1 MLLAALSI
9 NRRQLEPQHHPLQPH
24 YYSAALRPLR
34 RYLADHPD
42 DMLAP
47 LLSQLERSPP
57 ASVED
62 ARQVYAAA
70 LERLTWPGSCA
81 PARPPLWQALT
92 GRGSAPGS
100 LPAFLDA
107 AFALLASESRG
118 RLIDCPEDPSLPH
131 GGAGAAAAAGRVAIV
146 SNLRNAEGAAPN
158 MVLQTRRAGG
168 WACCSCCSRRRACPS
183 G

>member
-1 MLLAALSI
+1 MKAPLLPQPAAAVRTSRARLVRRIAALLLLAGMLLAALSI

-70 LERLTWPGSCA
+70 LERLTW
-81 PARPPLWQALT
+81 
-92 GRGSAPGS
+92 
-100 LPAFLDA
+100 
-107 AFALLASESRG
+107 
-118 RLIDCPEDPSLPH
+118 
-131 GGAGAAAAAGRVAIV
+131 
-146 SNLRNAEGAAPN
+146 
-158 MVLQTRRAGG
+158 
-168 WACCSCCSRRRACPS
+168 
-183 G
+183 